1 MCDRLAALD
10 GLVPPA
16 VVACRSTPSSPNA
29 YRAVVQLQQLE
40 KTSSVPDLQQKRHH
54 HGDGPAADQQAAPA
68 SACPDSKSDGCLTDT
83 GRAPVTSLSGT
94 FLTPPCKSDVRAGA
108 RFLGAPLAIPFKVA
122 PTDWSPAT
130 IAECSTPTHGY
141 YRRSFPQTV
150 GRWHSD
156 RSGLVS
162 SGRAP
167 PSGCSPSS
175 ARRLSGR
182 FPVYFL
188 TEVCDRLQN
197 TFHKSPDLRTIA
209 GTPTF

>member
-1 MCDRLAALD
+1 MFTHRNATIKHVYRVTAVVTLSKLSVARRDCRRAPDRGCAPLVAYSFSRDSLLRLPVARVMCDRLAALD

-94 FLTPPCKSDVRAGA
+94 FLTPPCKVS
-108 RFLGAPLAIPFKVA
+108 LAFV
-122 PTDWSPAT
+122 
-130 IAECSTPTHGY
+130 
-141 YRRSFPQTV
+141 
-150 GRWHSD
+150 
-156 RSGLVS
+156 L
-162 SGRAP
+162 
-167 PSGCSPSS
+167 
-175 ARRLSGR
+175 
-182 FPVYFL
+182 
-188 TEVCDRLQN
+188 
-197 TFHKSPDLRTIA
+197 
-209 GTPTF
+209 